1 MNIQSFRYLMALL
14 PHAAIVAAI
23 TLTTHGA
30 AVAQNPVPAAAAE
43 TMRAEVGKPLQ
54 AAQEKIQA
62 KQYKEALAKIG
73 EVDLIPNKTPYENFF
88 IERMRGTAALA
99 LGEHAITAKSF
110 EALLAT
116 GRLTPA
122 ERTLYAEAITGAFYN
137 LKDYK
142 QAAVWA
148 ARAIKDGSVLPQMR
162 MLQVQ
167 SLYLA
172 DDFAAASV
180 EARAAIAADE
190 TAGKIPPEEM
200 LRMLGRTALK
210 LNDEAGYI
218 DALERLVSR
227 YPKSDYWADLIA
239 RTARKPVMS
248 DRNIQD
254 LFRLQLAL
262 GDELPASE
270 YLFLAQNALEAG
282 FPIDARQILEKGF
295 AAGVLGAQPEHKKL
309 RDKVTKEAD
318 DDLKNMART
327 ATEAELG
334 KEGPGLFN
342 AGLNLVISGDKEKGL
357 PMMERGIKRAG
368 IKRPQDA
375 KLRLGMAY
383 AMNGESSKAADVLA
397 SVTGPDGIADVAK
410 LWAIFARQP
419 RPMTPPAK

>member
-1 MNIQSFRYLMALL
+1 MNIQSFCRPMVPLL
-14 PHAAIVAAI
+14 RAAIVAAI

-30 AVAQNPVPAAAAE
+30 AVAQNSAPAAAAE

-73 EVDLIPNKTPYENFF
+73 EVDLVPNKTPYENFF
-88 IERMRGTAALA
+88 IERMRGTAAMA

-122 ERTLYAEAITGAFYN
+122 ERTLYAEAITGAYYN

-142 QAAVWA
+142 QAAGWA

-172 DDFAAASV
+172 DDFTGAKTEV
-180 EARAAIAADE
+180 IAALAADD
-190 TAGKIPPEEM
+190 TAGRVPTEEM

-239 RTARKPVMS
+239 RTARKPAMT

-262 GDELPASE
+262 GSKLPASE
-270 YLFLAQNALEAG
+270 YLFLAQNALQAG

-295 AAGVLGAQPEHKKL
+295 VAGVLGAQPEHKQL
-309 RDKVTKEAD
+309 RDKVSKEAD

-327 ATEAELG
+327 AAEAEQG

-342 AGLNLVISGDKEKGL
+342 AGLNFVISGDKEKGL

-383 AMNGESSKAADVLA
+383 AMNGESGKAADLLA
-397 SVTGPDGIADVAK
+397 SVTGADGIADVAK

-419 RPMTPPAK
+419 RPMAPAAK

>member
-1 MNIQSFRYLMALL
+1 MNIQSFRVLTPSLSLAAVIFAAAL
-14 PHAAIVAAI
+14 ATA
-23 TLTTHGA
+23 GA
-30 AVAQNPVPAAAAE
+30 AGAQNPAPATAE
-43 TMRAEVGKPLQ
+43 TMRPEVGKPLQ
-54 AAQEKIQA
+54 VAQEKIQA
-62 KQYKEALAKIG
+62 KQYKDALAKIG

-99 LGEHAITAKSF
+99 LGEHTITAKSF

-116 GRLTPA
+116 HRLTPA
-122 ERTLYAEAITGAFYN
+122 ERTLYAEAITGAYYN

-142 QAAVWA
+142 QAAGWA

-172 DDFAAASV
+172 DDFSAAKAEV
-180 EARAAIAADE
+180 IAALAADD
-190 TAGKIPPEEM
+190 TAGRVPTEEM

-218 DALERLVSR
+218 DALERLVNR
-227 YPKSDYWADLIA
+227 YPKADYWADLIA
-239 RTARKPVMS
+239 RTARKPAMS

-262 GDELPASE
+262 GDKLPASE

-282 FPIDARQILEKGF
+282 FPIDARQIIEKGF
-295 AAGVLGAQPEHKKL
+295 AAGALGAQPEHKKL

-327 ATEAELG
+327 AAEAELG

-375 KLRLGMAY
+375 KLRLGIAY
-383 AMNGESSKAADVLA
+383 AMAGESRKAAEILA
-397 SVTGPDGIADVAK
+397 TVSGPDGIADVAR
-410 LWAIFARQP
+410 LWSIFARQP
-419 RPMTPPAK
+419 RPVAPPAK